1 MKISARMLSRL
12 IREAAF
18 EGPGTASVRARS
30 DQIYDWSATKQMQV
44 KMMRLHV
51 SRIDGEARPF
61 GNLVVYLTGNPMT
74 WGSNKHRG
82 ELTSKVEF
90 NDVLRSLG
98 FSPEAIRSVEFDN
111 SAVERDGGISMT
123 VEGPFIDDWRSMFG
137 NQKTV
142 DLT

>member
-1 MKISARMLSRL
+1 MKISARLLSRL

-30 DQIYDWSATKQMQV
+30 HNIDNWTATKHMQV

-51 SRIDGEARPF
+51 SRPGGTMQPF
-61 GNLVVYLTGNPMT
+61 GELVVYLTGNPMN
-74 WGSNKHRG
+74 WASNRHRG
-82 ELTSKVEF
+82 EMTSKVEF

-98 FSPEAIRSVEFDN
+98 FSPEAIRSVAFDN
-111 SAVERDGGISMT
+111 SGVNRDGGIAMT
-123 VEGPFIDDWRSMFG
+123 VETPFIDDWRDLFG
-137 NQKTV
+137 NQKTI